1 VTLAIDI
8 EVKLPRFTLAVRWS
22 SAASFLGIFGPSGAG
37 KTTILETLAGLRRD
51 ASGTIAC
58 DGRTWLD
65 TAAGVRLPPEERGV
79 GYVPQDL
86 LLFPHRSVL
95 ANVTAGRRR
104 ADGAASGAPDV
115 RRVLQV
121 LELQEMCDRSVTALS
136 GGEKQRVALARALC
150 SGPGLL
156 LLDEPVAGLDRP
168 LRRRVLEYLLA
179 VREEFSIPTVYVSHE
194 VADMRM
200 LCSEVAVL
208 SEGRVLSLGP
218 PKDVFMAQSVA
229 PMMGDVGSENVLSG
243 RVVEVAGDTAVVAV
257 AAGLNVR
264 VPAEGLR
271 AGFRAWIGVDPQDLI
286 LALTPPE
293 RISAR
298 NVIPAR
304 VLQVR
309 DDPGAGPVVVLLDAG
324 APEPLAALIT
334 RDAKVGLSLTAG
346 VSVHLLAKVGSFRV
360 IAALPGA
367 APQA

>member
-1 VTLAIDI
+1 MTLAIDI
-8 EVKLPRFTLAVRWS
+8 EVKLSRFTLAVRWS
-22 SAASFLGIFGPSGAG
+22 TAASFLGIFGPSGAG

-65 TAAGVRLPPEERGV
+65 TAAGVRLPPETRGV

-86 LLFPHRSVL
+86 LLFPHRNVL

-121 LELQEMCDRSVTALS
+121 LELQELCDRSVTALS

-194 VADMRM
+194 AADMRM
-200 LCSEVAVL
+200 LCTEVAVL

-218 PKDVFMAQSVA
+218 PKDVFTAQS

-257 AAGLNVR
+257 APGLSVR

-271 AGFRAWIGVDPQDLI
+271 AGFRAWVGVGPQDLI

-293 RISAR
+293 GISAR
-298 NVIPAR
+298 NVISAR

-324 APEPLAALIT
+324 APEPLAAFIT
-334 RDAKVGLSLTAG
+334 RDAQVGLSLTAG
-346 VSVHLLAKVGSFRV
+346 ASVHLLAKVGSFRV

-367 APQA
+367 PLQA